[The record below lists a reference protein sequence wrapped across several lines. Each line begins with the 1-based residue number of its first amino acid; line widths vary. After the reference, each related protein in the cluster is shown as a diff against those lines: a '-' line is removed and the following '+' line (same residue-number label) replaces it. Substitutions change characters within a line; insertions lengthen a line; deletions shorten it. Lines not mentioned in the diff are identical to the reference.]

1 VTLVVSVIEVRNAL
15 RCPRIF
21 ALGRRRGG
29 REVAFP
35 VTASSLG
42 AAFHRIV
49 GAFSAT
55 VPNSV
60 AALAKLELGASEA
73 TIAGVLAGAL
83 LDQAAAEV
91 GRMPSYASM
100 PAEIDDLAEALR
112 ELARYLAKEA
122 HALGGKPAEV
132 LARFLG
138 QSEMEL
144 ADTLETGDGQ
154 AVLLTG
160 RLNALH
166 SPGDGLVDVVEYKLT
181 PESSDELDRA
191 QVALYRH
198 LLRDA
203 QEIDA
208 QPVVLRFQPKLTI
221 TRLPR
226 TASDALVRERL
237 LPLVRNMAG
246 WTTEG
251 ALVPGPAQ
259 PDLCPSCPVRTA
271 CAATYPEYLAS
282 RDQPPAGAA
291 RPLPSASGDS
301 ILPTRPAAPD
311 EQRDDDH
318 AGHEEAEE
326 LRQAIERIYRGQGI
340 SVSLG
345 EPKIGPRLVVLEVRA
360 GRGSIRHV
368 DRGAQ
373 DVEHELQAKL
383 NVAANYVKT
392 GGLRHFEVAR
402 RRARTVLL
410 TSALQ
415 RREEYLRERS
425 GRFVVGEDI
434 AGEVVVGDL
443 SEPTTCHVL
452 IGGAS
457 GSGKSV
463 LLQTIIASL
472 AHFHR
477 PDAIRFTLVDPQRV
491 SFDSFRTSLA
501 THLAHPVCYDVK
513 QAIEILEGL
522 VSEMEDR
529 YLEFEQTGSE
539 SLDEYNEGVTLERRM
554 ARHVVVVDEFADL
567 LAQKHLRESFL
578 SVVLRLCAKARAAGI
593 HLVLAT
599 QRLDAKTVPG
609 VIKTNLVG
617 RIALR
622 VADVAASRIVLN
634 GKGAERLLGKGD
646 LYADFGNGPIRA
658 QAAVVGQQ

>member
-1 VTLVVSVIEVRNAL
+1 MTLVVSVTEVRNAL

-21 ALGRRRGG
+21 ALGRRREG

-55 VPNSV
+55 VANPV
-60 AALAKLELGASEA
+60 AALAKFELGASEA
-73 TIAGVLAGAL
+73 TIASVLAGAL
-83 LDQAAAEV
+83 LDQAAAELK
-91 GRMPSYASM
+91 RTPSYASM
-100 PAEIDDLAEALR
+100 PAEVDDLAEALR

-122 HALGGKPAEV
+122 HALGEKPAEV
-132 LARFLG
+132 LARWLG
-138 QSEMEL
+138 QSEVEL
-144 ADTLETGDGQ
+144 ADTLDTGDGQ
-154 AVLLTG
+154 TVLLAG
-160 RLNALH
+160 RLDALH
-166 SPGDGLVDVVEYKLT
+166 ARGEGAIAVVEYKLT
-181 PESSDELDRA
+181 PESNDELDRA

-198 LLRDA
+198 LLREA

-221 TRLPR
+221 TRLER
-226 TASDALVRERL
+226 GASDTLVRERL
-237 LPLVRNMAG
+237 LPLVRDMVG
-246 WTTEG
+246 WTEEG
-251 ALVPGPAQ
+251 ALVPGPTQ
-259 PDLCPSCPVRTA
+259 HDLCPSCPVRTQ

-291 RPLPSASGDS
+291 RPLPNASGDS
-301 ILPTRPAAPD
+301 ILPARPAAPG
-311 EQRDDDH
+311 ERRDDDH

-326 LRQAIERIYRGQGI
+326 LRQAIERIYRRQRI
-340 SVSLG
+340 NVSVG
-345 EPKIGPRLVVLEVRA
+345 EAKIGPRLVALEVRA
-360 GRGSIRHV
+360 GRGSIRNV
-368 DRGAQ
+368 DRGAEH
-373 DVEHELQAKL
+373 VEHQLQAKL
-383 NVAANYVKT
+383 QVAANYVKN

-402 RRARTVLL
+402 RRERRVLL

-415 RREEYLRERS
+415 RRERYLRERP

-457 GSGKSV
+457 GSGKSA

-472 AHFHR
+472 AHFHT
-477 PDAIRFTLVDPQRV
+477 PDAIRFTLVDPKRV
-491 SFDSFRTSLA
+491 SFHSVRTSLA
-501 THLAHPVCYDVK
+501 AHLAHPICYDVK
-513 QAIEILEGL
+513 QAVEILEGL

-529 YLEFEQTGSE
+529 YLEFEETGSE
-539 SLDEYNEGVTLERRM
+539 NLDEYNEGVARDRRM

-567 LAQKHLRESFL
+567 LAQKDVRESFL
-578 SVVLRLCAKARAAGI
+578 SAVLRLCAKARAAGI

-599 QRLDAKTVPG
+599 QRPDAKTVPG

-617 RIALR
+617 RIALK
-622 VADVAASRIVLN
+622 VPDATASRIVLN
-634 GKGAERLLGKGD
+634 RKGAERLLGKGD
-646 LYADFGNGPIRA
+646 LYADFGSGPIRA
-658 QAAVVGQQ
+658 QAAVVSQR

>member
-1 VTLVVSVIEVRNAL
+1 VTLVVSVTEVRNAL

-21 ALGRRRGG
+21 ALGRRTGG

-35 VTASSLG
+35 VTASALG

-49 GAFSAT
+49 SAFSAT
-55 VPNSV
+55 GASPS
-60 AALAKLELGASEA
+60 AALAELEPGASEA
-73 TIAGVLAGAL
+73 TIASVLAGAL
-83 LDQAAAEV
+83 LDHAAAEV
-91 GRMPSYASM
+91 ERMPSYASM
-100 PAEIDDLAEALR
+100 PAELDDLAEALR

-122 HALGGKPAEV
+122 HALGGKPEEA
-132 LARFLG
+132 LARLLER
-138 QSEMEL
+138 SEMEL

-166 SPGDGLVDVVEYKLT
+166 SRAQAAIDVVEYKLGS
-181 PESSDELDRA
+181 ESNDELDRT

-208 QPVVLRFQPKLTI
+208 QPAVLRFQPRLTS
-221 TRLPR
+221 TRLDR
-226 TASDALVRERL
+226 SASDALVRERL

-246 WTTEG
+246 WAAEG
-251 ALVPGPAQ
+251 SLVPGPAQ
-259 PDLCPSCPVRTA
+259 PDLCPCCPVRTA

-291 RPLPSASGDS
+291 RPLPDASGDS
-301 ILPTRPAAPD
+301 VLPARAAAPAAP
-311 EQRDDDH
+311 RGDDH

-326 LRQAIERIYRGQGI
+326 LRQAIEHNYRRQGI
-340 SVSLG
+340 HVNVG
-345 EPKIGPRLVVLEVRA
+345 ETKIGPRLVALEVRA
-360 GRGSIRHV
+360 GRGSIRNV
-368 DRGAQ
+368 DRGAGE
-373 DVEHELQAKL
+373 VEHRLQAKL
-383 NVAANYVKT
+383 NVAANYVKN
-392 GGLRHFEVAR
+392 GGSRHFEVALR
-402 RRARTVLL
+402 RERTVLL
-410 TSALQ
+410 TAALQ
-415 RREEYLRERS
+415 RCESFLRAKT

-443 SEPTTCHVL
+443 SEPTTCHLL
-452 IGGAS
+452 IGGAP

-463 LLQTIIASL
+463 LLQTMIASL
-472 AHFHR
+472 AHFHT
-477 PDAIRFTLVDPQRV
+477 PDAVRFTLVDARRA
-491 SFDSFRTSLA
+491 SFHSFRTSLA
-501 THLAHPVCYDVK
+501 THLAHPICHDVK

-529 YLEFEQTGSE
+529 YLEFEGTGSE
-539 SLDEYNEGVTLERRM
+539 NLDEYNEAVAVERRM

-567 LAQKHLRESFL
+567 LAQKHVRESFL

-593 HLVLAT
+593 HLVLAS

-609 VIKTNLVG
+609 VIRTNLVG

-622 VADVAASRIVLN
+622 VPDAAASRIVL
-634 GKGAERLLGKGD
+634 GAKGAERLLGKGD

-658 QAAVVGQQ
+658 QAAVVGQH

>member
-1 VTLVVSVIEVRNAL
+1 MTVVVSVTEVRNAL

-29 REVAFP
+29 REVTFP

-55 VPNSV
+55 VANPAV
-60 AALAKLELGASEA
+60 ALARLEPGASEA
-73 TIAGVLAGAL
+73 TIASVLAGVL
-83 LDQAAAEV
+83 LDQAAAQIE
-91 GRMPSYASM
+91 RTPSYASM
-100 PAEIDDLAEALR
+100 PAEVDDLAEALR

-132 LARFLG
+132 LARFLD

-144 ADTLETGDGQ
+144 ADTLDTGDGR

-160 RLNALH
+160 RLDALH
-166 SPGDGLVDVVEYKLT
+166 SRGHGVVDVVEYKLT
-181 PESSDELDRA
+181 PESNDELDRA

-198 LLRDA
+198 LLRNVR
-203 QEIDA
+203 QIDA

-221 TRLPR
+221 TRLPPS
-226 TASDALVRERL
+226 ASDALVRERL
-237 LPLVRNMAG
+237 LPLVGNMAG
-246 WTTEG
+246 WTAEG
-251 ALVPGPAQ
+251 ADVPGPVQ
-259 PDLCPSCPVRTA
+259 PDLCPSCPVRMA

-291 RPLPSASGDS
+291 RPLPNASGDS
-301 ILPTRPAAPD
+301 VLPARPTAPD
-311 EQRDDDH
+311 EQRDHD
-318 AGHEEAEE
+318 AVGREEAEE

-340 SVSLG
+340 NVTVG
-345 EPKIGPRLVVLEVRA
+345 QAKIGPRLVALEVHA
-360 GRGSIRHV
+360 GRGSIRQV
-368 DRGAQ
+368 DRGAE
-373 DVEHELQAKL
+373 DVEHRLQAKL
-383 NVAANYVKT
+383 KVAANYVKT

-415 RREEYLRERS
+415 RREEYLRERA

-463 LLQTIIASL
+463 LLQTLIASL
-472 AHFHR
+472 AHFHT
-477 PDAIRFTLVDPQRV
+477 PDAIRFTLVDPKRV
-491 SFDSFRTSLA
+491 SFHSFRTSLA
-501 THLAHPVCYDVK
+501 AHLAHPVCHDVK
-513 QAIEILEGL
+513 QAIDILEGL

-529 YLEFEQTGSE
+529 YREFEQAGSE
-539 SLDEYNEGVTLERRM
+539 DLDEYNEGVAVERRM

-567 LAQKHLRESFL
+567 LAQKQVRESFL
-578 SVVLRLCAKARAAGI
+578 SVVLRLCSKARAAGI

-599 QRLDAKTVPG
+599 QRPDAKTVPG

-622 VADVAASRIVLN
+622 VPDPAASRIVLN
-634 GKGAERLLGKGD
+634 AKGAERLLGKGD